1 MKKKGKVTIGALLIV
16 ALVASM
22 GFMSAMGASEDS
34 PEEIPEEIHASVQVA
49 GLALPIATLALPIAD
64 SDVNV
69 TGEVGTRADY
79 NVDGG
84 WLRIDES
91 AGTVCTGNAQG
102 AQLVGVPAGGATCK
116 ITVDYTYIDTSA
128 ITGGYALFRLTP
140 PSGSPAEKKIDDAWG
155 FDNSATGELS
165 RTFTVYPNNRY
176 VFTIYCE
183 RSGCCSFTDSAS
195 IYT

>member
-22 GFMSAMGASEDS
+22 GFMSAMSTSEDS

-49 GLALPIATLALPIAD
+49 GLALPIATLALPVAD
-64 SDVNV
+64 SDVNA

-84 WLRIDES
+84 WLKIDEGTS
-91 AGTVCTGNAQG
+91 TVCMGNAQG

-183 RSGCCSFTDSAS
+183 RGSDSFTDSAS

>member
-22 GFMSAMGASEDS
+22 GFMSAMGTSEDS
-34 PEEIPEEIHASVQVA
+34 PEEIPEETHASVQVA
-49 GLALPIATLALPIAD
+49 GLALPIATLALPVAD
-64 SDVNV
+64 SDVNA

-84 WLRIDES
+84 WLKIDEG

-183 RSGCCSFTDSAS
+183 RGSDSFTDSAS

>member
-1 MKKKGKVTIGALLIV
+1 MKKKGIVTIGALLIV
-16 ALVASM
+16 ALVAST
-22 GFMSAMGASEDS
+22 GFMSAMSASEDS
-34 PEEIPEEIHASVQVA
+34 PEEIPDEIHASVQVA
-49 GLALPIATLALPIAD
+49 GLALPIATLALPVAD
-64 SDVNV
+64 SDVNA
-69 TGEVGTRADY
+69 TGEVGTRANY

-84 WLRIDES
+84 WLKIDEGT
-91 AGTVCTGNAQG
+91 GTVCTGNAQG

-183 RSGCCSFTDSAS
+183 RGSDSFTDSAS

>member
-22 GFMSAMGASEDS
+22 GFISAMSASEDS
-34 PEEIPEEIHASVQVA
+34 PEEIPEEIHASVQVV
-49 GLALPIATLALPIAD
+49 GLALPIATLALPVAD
-64 SDVNV
+64 SDVNA

-84 WLRIDES
+84 WLKIDEGTS
-91 AGTVCTGNAQG
+91 TVCTGNAQG

-155 FDNSATGELS
+155 FNNSATGELS

-183 RSGCCSFTDSAS
+183 RGSDSFTDSAS

>member
-1 MKKKGKVTIGALLIV
+1 MKKKGIVTIGALLIV

-22 GFMSAMGASEDS
+22 GFMSAMSTSEDS
-34 PEEIPEEIHASVQVA
+34 PEEIPDEIHASVQVA
-49 GLALPIATLALPIAD
+49 GLALPIATLALPVAD
-64 SDVNV
+64 SDVNA
-69 TGEVGTRADY
+69 TGEVGTRANY

-84 WLRIDES
+84 WLKIDEGT
-91 AGTVCTGNAQG
+91 GTVCTGNAQG

-183 RSGCCSFTDSAS
+183 RGSDSFTDSAS

>member
-22 GFMSAMGASEDS
+22 GFMSAMSTSEDS

-49 GLALPIATLALPIAD
+49 GLALPIATLALPVAD
-64 SDVNV
+64 SDMNA

-84 WLRIDES
+84 WLKIDEGTS
-91 AGTVCTGNAQG
+91 TVCTGNAQG

-183 RSGCCSFTDSAS
+183 RGSDSFTDSAS

>member
-1 MKKKGKVTIGALLIV
+1 MKKKGIVTIGALLIV

-22 GFMSAMGASEDS
+22 GFMSAMSTSEDS

-49 GLALPIATLALPIAD
+49 GLALPIATLALPVAD
-64 SDVNV
+64 SDVNA
-69 TGEVGTRADY
+69 TGEVGTRVDY

-84 WLRIDES
+84 WLKIDEGTS
-91 AGTVCTGNAQG
+91 TVCTGNAQG

-183 RSGCCSFTDSAS
+183 RGSDSFTDSAS

>member
-1 MKKKGKVTIGALLIV
+1 MKKKGKVTIGALLMV

-22 GFMSAMGASEDS
+22 GFMSAMSASEDS

-49 GLALPIATLALPIAD
+49 GLALPIAALALPVAD
-64 SDVNV
+64 SDVNA

-84 WLRIDES
+84 WLKIDEGTS
-91 AGTVCTGNAQG
+91 TVCMGNAQG

-183 RSGCCSFTDSAS
+183 RGSDSFTDSAS

>member
-22 GFMSAMGASEDS
+22 GFMSAMSTSEDS

-49 GLALPIATLALPIAD
+49 GLALPIATLALPVAD
-64 SDVNV
+64 SDVNA

-84 WLRIDES
+84 WLKIDEGTS
-91 AGTVCTGNAQG
+91 TVCTGNAQG

-155 FDNSATGELS
+155 FNNSATGELS

-183 RSGCCSFTDSAS
+183 RGSDSFTDSAS

>member
-22 GFMSAMGASEDS
+22 GFMSAMSTSEDS
-34 PEEIPEEIHASVQVA
+34 PEEIPEEIHASVQVV
-49 GLALPIATLALPIAD
+49 GLALPIATLALPVAD
-64 SDVNV
+64 SDVNA

-84 WLRIDES
+84 WLKIDEGTS
-91 AGTVCTGNAQG
+91 TVCMGNAQG

-183 RSGCCSFTDSAS
+183 RGSDSFTDSAS

>member
-16 ALVASM
+16 ALVAST
-22 GFMSAMGASEDS
+22 GFMSAMSASEDS
-34 PEEIPEEIHASVQVA
+34 PEEIPDEIHASVQVA
-49 GLALPIATLALPIAD
+49 GLALPIATLALPVAD
-64 SDVNV
+64 SDVNA
-69 TGEVGTRADY
+69 TGEVGTRANY

-84 WLRIDES
+84 WLKIDEGT
-91 AGTVCTGNAQG
+91 GTVCTGNAQG

-183 RSGCCSFTDSAS
+183 RGSDSFTDSAS

>member
-22 GFMSAMGASEDS
+22 GFMSAMSTSEDS

-49 GLALPIATLALPIAD
+49 GLALPIATLALPVTDRDMNA
-64 SDVNV
+64 

-84 WLRIDES
+84 WLKIDEGTS
-91 AGTVCTGNAQG
+91 TVCTGNAQG

-116 ITVDYTYIDTSA
+116 ITVDY
-128 ITGGYALFRLTP
+128 
-140 PSGSPAEKKIDDAWG
+140 
-155 FDNSATGELS
+155 
-165 RTFTVYPNNRY
+165 
-176 VFTIYCE
+176 IY
-183 RSGCCSFTDSAS
+183 
-195 IYT
+195 

>member
-22 GFMSAMGASEDS
+22 GFMSAMSTSEDS
-34 PEEIPEEIHASVQVA
+34 PEEIPEEIHASVQVV
-49 GLALPIATLALPIAD
+49 GLALPI
-64 SDVNV
+64 VNA

-84 WLRIDES
+84 WLKIDEGTS
-91 AGTVCTGNAQG
+91 TVCTGNAQG

-116 ITVDYTYIDTSA
+116 ITVDYTYIDTSIDTSA

-183 RSGCCSFTDSAS
+183 RGSDSFTDSAS

>member
-16 ALVASM
+16 ALVAST
-22 GFMSAMGASEDS
+22 GFMSAMSASEDS
-34 PEEIPEEIHASVQVA
+34 PEEIPEETHASVQVV
-49 GLALPIATLALPIAD
+49 GLALPIATLALPVAD
-64 SDVNV
+64 SDVNA

-84 WLRIDES
+84 WLKIDEGTS
-91 AGTVCTGNAQG
+91 TVCTGNAQG

-183 RSGCCSFTDSAS
+183 RGSDSFTDSAS

>member
-1 MKKKGKVTIGALLIV
+1 MKKKGIVTIGALLIV

-22 GFMSAMGASEDS
+22 GFMSAMSTSEDS
-34 PEEIPEEIHASVQVA
+34 SEEIPEEIHASVQVA
-49 GLALPIATLALPIAD
+49 GLALPIATLALPVAD
-64 SDVNV
+64 SDVNA

-84 WLRIDES
+84 WLKIDEGTS
-91 AGTVCTGNAQG
+91 TVCTGNAQG

-183 RSGCCSFTDSAS
+183 RGSDSFTDSAS

>member
-22 GFMSAMGASEDS
+22 GFMSAMSTSEDS

-49 GLALPIATLALPIAD
+49 GLALPIATLALPVAD
-64 SDVNV
+64 SDVNA

-84 WLRIDES
+84 WLKIDEGTS
-91 AGTVCTGNAQG
+91 TVCTGNAQG
-102 AQLVGVPAGGATCK
+102 ARLVGVPAGGATCK

-183 RSGCCSFTDSAS
+183 RGSDSFTDSAS

>member
-22 GFMSAMGASEDS
+22 GFISAMSASEDS
-34 PEEIPEEIHASVQVA
+34 PEEIPEEIHASVQVV
-49 GLALPIATLALPIAD
+49 GLALPIATLALPVAD
-64 SDVNV
+64 SDVNA

-84 WLRIDES
+84 WLKIDEGTS
-91 AGTVCTGNAQG
+91 TVCTGNAQG

-183 RSGCCSFTDSAS
+183 RGSDSFTDSAS

>member
-16 ALVASM
+16 ALVAST
-22 GFMSAMGASEDS
+22 GFMSAMSASEDS
-34 PEEIPEEIHASVQVA
+34 PEEIPEETHASVQVV
-49 GLALPIATLALPIAD
+49 GLAQPIATLALPVAD
-64 SDVNV
+64 SDVNA

-84 WLRIDES
+84 WLKIDEGTS
-91 AGTVCTGNAQG
+91 TVCTGNAQG

-183 RSGCCSFTDSAS
+183 RGSDSFTDSAS

>member
-22 GFMSAMGASEDS
+22 GFMSAMSTSEDS
-34 PEEIPEEIHASVQVA
+34 SEEIPEEIHASVQVA
-49 GLALPIATLALPIAD
+49 GLALPIATLALPVAD
-64 SDVNV
+64 SDVNA

-84 WLRIDES
+84 WLKIDEGTS
-91 AGTVCTGNAQG
+91 TVCTGNAQG

-183 RSGCCSFTDSAS
+183 RGSDSFTDSAS

>member
-22 GFMSAMGASEDS
+22 GFMSAMSASEDS
-34 PEEIPEEIHASVQVA
+34 PEEIPEETHASVQVV
-49 GLALPIATLALPIAD
+49 GLALPIATLALPVAD
-64 SDVNV
+64 SDVNA

-84 WLRIDES
+84 WLKIDEGT
-91 AGTVCTGNAQG
+91 GTVCTGNAQG

-183 RSGCCSFTDSAS
+183 RGSDSFTDSAS

>member
-16 ALVASM
+16 ALVAST
-22 GFMSAMGASEDS
+22 GFMSAMSASEDS
-34 PEEIPEEIHASVQVA
+34 PEEIPEETHASVQVV
-49 GLALPIATLALPIAD
+49 GLALPIATLALPVAD
-64 SDVNV
+64 SDVNA

-84 WLRIDES
+84 WLKIDEGT
-91 AGTVCTGNAQG
+91 GTVCTGNAQG

-128 ITGGYALFRLTP
+128 ITGGYTLFRLTP

-183 RSGCCSFTDSAS
+183 RGSDSFTDSAS

>member
-22 GFMSAMGASEDS
+22 GFISAMSASEDS

-49 GLALPIATLALPIAD
+49 GLALPIATLALPVAD
-64 SDVNV
+64 SDVNA

-84 WLRIDES
+84 WLKIDEGTS
-91 AGTVCTGNAQG
+91 TVCTGNAQG

-183 RSGCCSFTDSAS
+183 RGSDSFTDSAS

>member
-22 GFMSAMGASEDS
+22 GFMSAMSTSEDS
-34 PEEIPEEIHASVQVA
+34 SEEIPEEIHASVQVA
-49 GLALPIATLALPIAD
+49 GLALPIATLALPVAD
-64 SDVNV
+64 SDVNA
-69 TGEVGTRADY
+69 TGEVGTRVDY

-84 WLRIDES
+84 WLKIDEGTS
-91 AGTVCTGNAQG
+91 TVCTGNAQG
-102 AQLVGVPAGGATCK
+102 AQLVAVPAGGATCK

-183 RSGCCSFTDSAS
+183 RGSNSFTDSAS

>member
-1 MKKKGKVTIGALLIV
+1 MKKKGKVTVGALLIV
-16 ALVASM
+16 ALVATM
-22 GFMSAMGASEDS
+22 AFVSAVSSTGDA
-34 PEEIPEEIHASVQVA
+34 PEEIPKEIYASVQVVAKDLDIAYRMDSTMA
-49 GLALPIATLALPIAD
+49 GKEG
-64 SDVNV
+64 
-69 TGEVGTRADY
+69 TGGEGTRADY

-84 WLRIDES
+84 RLRIDEG
-91 AGTVCTGNAQG
+91 ACTVCTGNAQG

-116 ITVDYTYIDTSA
+116 ITVDYRYIDTSD

-140 PSGSPAEKKIDDAWG
+140 PYGPSTQRRIDDGWV
-155 FDNSATGELS
+155 FDDSCTGELD

>member
-16 ALVASM
+16 ALVVSM
-22 GFMSAMGASEDS
+22 GFMSAMSASEDS

-49 GLALPIATLALPIAD
+49 GLALPVAD
-64 SDVNV
+64 SDVNA

-84 WLRIDES
+84 WLKIDEGTS
-91 AGTVCTGNAQG
+91 TVCTGNAQG

-183 RSGCCSFTDSAS
+183 RGSDSFTDSAS

>member
-22 GFMSAMGASEDS
+22 GFISAMSASEDS
-34 PEEIPEEIHASVQVA
+34 PEEIPEEEIHASVQVV
-49 GLALPIATLALPIAD
+49 GLALPIVNATC
-64 SDVNV
+64 
-69 TGEVGTRADY
+69 EVGTRADY

-84 WLRIDES
+84 WLKIDKGTS
-91 AGTVCTGNAQG
+91 TVCMGNAQG
-102 AQLVGVPAGGATCK
+102 ARLVGVPAGGATCK

-155 FDNSATGELS
+155 FNNSATGELS

-183 RSGCCSFTDSAS
+183 RGSDSFTDSAS

>member
-22 GFMSAMGASEDS
+22 GFMSAMSTSEDS

-49 GLALPIATLALPIAD
+49 GLALPIATLALPVAD
-64 SDVNV
+64 SDVNA

-84 WLRIDES
+84 WLKIDEGTS
-91 AGTVCTGNAQG
+91 TVCTGNAQG

-183 RSGCCSFTDSAS
+183 RGSDSFTDSAS

>member
-22 GFMSAMGASEDS
+22 GFMSAMSTSEDS
-34 PEEIPEEIHASVQVA
+34 SEEIPEEIHASVQVA
-49 GLALPIATLALPIAD
+49 GLALPIATLALPVAD
-64 SDVNV
+64 SDVNA

-84 WLRIDES
+84 WLKIDEGTS
-91 AGTVCTGNAQG
+91 TVCTGNAQG

-128 ITGGYALFRLTP
+128 ITGSYTLFRLTP

-183 RSGCCSFTDSAS
+183 RGSDSFTDSAS

>member
-1 MKKKGKVTIGALLIV
+1 MKKKGKVIIGALLIV
-16 ALVASM
+16 VLVASM
-22 GFMSAMGASEDS
+22 GFMSAMSTSEDS
-34 PEEIPEEIHASVQVA
+34 SEEIPEEIHASVQVA
-49 GLALPIATLALPIAD
+49 GLALPIATLALPVAD
-64 SDVNV
+64 SDVNA

-84 WLRIDES
+84 WLKIDEGTS
-91 AGTVCTGNAQG
+91 TVCTGNAQG
-102 AQLVGVPAGGATCK
+102 ARLVGVPAGGATCK

-155 FDNSATGELS
+155 FNNSATGELS

-183 RSGCCSFTDSAS
+183 RGSDSFTDSAS